1 VNPVHRL
8 TARLLLILLLVSA
21 FAPVALAI
29 STPPPHACCLRKP
42 LRDGRHDP
50 EIQSTPACC
59 RHDCCRPLTVSLWA
73 HFVPLANARVTPTSV
88 PLPSELHPIHRTSGD
103 NRSHSVRAPPQ
114 FSIA

>member
-1 VNPVHRL
+1 MHRL
-8 TARLLLILLLVSA
+8 TARLLLMMLLLSV

-29 STPPPHACCLRKP
+29 STSAPHACCLRKP

-73 HFVPLANARVTPTSV
+73 HFAPQANARVTSTSV
-88 PLPSELHPIHRTSGD
+88 PLPSELRLIHRTSSG
-103 NRSHSVRAPPQ
+103 NRSDSVRAPPQ

>member
-29 STPPPHACCLRKP
+29 STPEPHACCLRKP
-42 LRDGRHDP
+42 MRDGQRDP
-50 EIQSTPACC
+50 EIQSRPDCC

-73 HFVPLANARVTPTSV
+73 HFAPLANARVTPASV
-88 PLPSELHPIHRTSGD
+88 PLTSELRLIHRTISG
-103 NRSHSVRAPPQ
+103 NRSDSVRAPPQ
-114 FSIA
+114 FSIT